1 MIGHQHSMRNSING
15 SQREEGEKHWQAL
28 ATMDSVSQN
37 YLSWI
42 FQWME
47 SQRMGLCILDPL
59 TQF

>member
-15 SQREEGEKHWQAL
+15 LQREEGEKHWQTL